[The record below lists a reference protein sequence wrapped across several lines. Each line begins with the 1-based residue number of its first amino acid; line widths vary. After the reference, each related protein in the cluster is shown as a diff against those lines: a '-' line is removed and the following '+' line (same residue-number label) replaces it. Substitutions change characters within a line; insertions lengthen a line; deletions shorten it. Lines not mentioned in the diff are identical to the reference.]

1 MAIQTNT
8 AQLIRNIIENMMTT
22 DLKMIIAGY
31 GLSGIVAFKK
41 LFCRLCQQ
49 LCQFVYLCSW

>member
-31 GLSGIVAFKK
+31 GLSGIVAI
-41 LFCRLCQQ
+41 
-49 LCQFVYLCSW
+49 